1 MPKLGRA
8 ITAVL
13 TLALFSAPFAA
24 VAQQH
29 LYRVGIIVQGG
40 PSFESAVVG
49 LKDGLRELGLQ
60 EGKAVIFHVRDVKG
74 DLRAAEAAARTLE
87 DERVDL
93 IVAVATSTTLAA
105 KRGTKSVPIVFYAG
119 TDPVAVGLVD
129 SFRKP
134 GGRLTGVHG
143 RTTDLTAKRLEL
155 LKDMVPNLRR
165 VVVFYNPENQ
175 AGAESVAIAR
185 NAARQLNIDLLEQ
198 SVATGEEL
206 RAGLQALRPGQ
217 ADAHLHVTD
226 AMVTSQADLVIQIAM
241 SKRLPTMFQDREATA
256 KGALASY
263 GLSYYKIGRLLAK
276 NVQGVLLGADP
287 GDLPIEQLDRV
298 EFVINLKTA
307 SAIGL
312 KIPQRVLARADEV
325 IE

>member
-1 MPKLGRA
+1 MPKRWRT
-8 ITAVL
+8 ITAFL
-13 TLALFSAPFAA
+13 TLAFFNAPFGA
-24 VAQQH
+24 VAQQR
-29 LYRVGIIVQGG
+29 LYRVGVLVQGG

-49 LKDGLRELGLQ
+49 LKDGLREFGLQ
-60 EGKAVIFHVRDVKG
+60 EGKEVVFHVRDVKG
-74 DLRAAEAAARTLE
+74 DLRSAEAAARSLE
-87 DERVDL
+87 DEKVDL
-93 IVAVATSTTLAA
+93 IVSVATSTTLAA
-105 KRGTKSVPIVFYAG
+105 KRGTKSVPIAFYAG
-119 TDPVAVGLVD
+119 TDPVVVGLVD

-165 VVVFYNPENQ
+165 VVVFYNPENRT
-175 AGAESVAIAR
+175 GAQSVAIAR
-185 NAARQLNIDLLEQ
+185 NAARQLNIELLEQ
-198 SVATGEEL
+198 SVATTDEL
-206 RAGLQALRPGQ
+206 RAGLRALRPGQ
-217 ADAHLHVTD
+217 AEAHLHVTD
-226 AMVTSQADLVIQIAM
+226 AMMTAQADFIIQTAM
-241 SKRLPTMFQDREATA
+241 SKKLPTMFQDREATV

-276 NVQGVLLGADP
+276 NVQRVLLGADP

-312 KIPQRVLARADEV
+312 KIPQHVLARADEL